1 LKIRRIL
8 GAVIKGAMAGNF
20 RYTRSLVIL
29 ALGIFFSL
37 ELCPVAKAQ
46 QPADGSPQTSQ
57 QDQGAPVT
65 APSPQSG
72 AQTAS
77 ATQTPKPAPKKKSI
91 LPAKSKKKEPAAK
104 PVVDA
109 SAEPDKVLYDRAL
122 NDLKAGRYTE
132 GRLALQTL
140 INTYPDSEWLA
151 KAKLSVADSYYKEGG
166 TSNTTQAVSEYKDF
180 ITFFPFLPE
189 AAYAQMQVGMA
200 HYRMMEKADRDSTQ
214 AQAAEDEFQA
224 FILKYPDSTLLPKAE
239 QYLREVQEV
248 LGDGEFKIARY
259 YYVKTDYRAAAARLV
274 EVTDR
279 YPLYSQTDEALWML
293 GNIYTRAKQS
303 VKNEDDKNHW
313 GDLAAK
319 CYDRILQ
326 DYPLSKRAVDARAR
340 LVSMG
345 LPAPSADPEAY
356 VRMKNEQLYREQHHQ
371 MAIIKTP
378 MSMLK
383 GNPDVS
389 LAARNGTPQMS
400 PPNDAISATDILK
413 PGAKGPAFTIS
424 GTDSAAGASD
434 QGTGDAAP
442 VDATTVPAGAAA
454 VGAPGN
460 NLGFQIITAPND
472 ANAAA
477 APAAETVTPP
487 PASGSTLA
495 PSSSVPVL
503 APTPQPVANSSGAT
517 AGPPA
522 PREAAPS
529 STAAGAPVTP
539 PASSS
544 NALPAAGTAPAGT
557 AAQPAAQPKS
567 DPAKSDKADPKEE
580 SSSKKKKGVKK
591 IIPW

>member
-1 LKIRRIL
+1 
-8 GAVIKGAMAGNF
+8 V
-20 RYTRSLVIL
+20 
-29 ALGIFFSL
+29 
-37 ELCPVAKAQ
+37 ELCPAAKAQ

-65 APSPQSG
+65 APAPQSTP
-72 AQTAS
+72 QTAQPPQT
-77 ATQTPKPAPKKKSI
+77 AQTPKPAPKKKSI
-91 LPAKSKKKEPAAK
+91 LPAKSKKKQPAAK
-104 PVVDA
+104 PIPNA
-109 SAEPDKVLYDRAL
+109 SEEPDKVLYDRAL
-122 NDLKAGRYTE
+122 TDLKAGRYTE

-140 INTYPDSEWLA
+140 INTYPDSEYLA

-166 TSNTTQAVSEYKDF
+166 TSNTTQAISEYKDF
-180 ITFFPFLPE
+180 ITFFPFLDE

-224 FILKYPDSTLLPKAE
+224 FILKYPQSPLLPKAE

-248 LGDGEFKIARY
+248 LGDGEFKVARY

-274 EVTDR
+274 EVSDR

-293 GNIYTRAKQS
+293 ANIYYKAKQT

-345 LPAPSADPEAY
+345 LPAPSADPDAY
-356 VRMKNEQLYREQHHQ
+356 LRMKNEQLYRAQHHQ
-371 MAIIKTP
+371 LAIIKTP

-389 LAARNGTPQMS
+389 LAARNGPPQMN

-424 GTDSAAGASD
+424 PTDAAATATD
-434 QGTGDAAP
+434 QGSSDAAP

-454 VGAPGN
+454 VAAPGN
-460 NLGFQIITAPND
+460 SVGFEIVTAPND
-472 ANAAA
+472 SNAAGA
-477 APAAETVTPP
+477 TAP
-487 PASGSTLA
+487 PAPSSGSTLA
-495 PSSSVPVL
+495 PSSNVPVL
-503 APTPQPVANSSGAT
+503 APTQPAANSTSPSADS
-517 AGPPA
+517 PA
-522 PREAAPS
+522 PREATPS
-529 STAAGAPVTP
+529 STTTGAPVTA

-544 NALPAAGTAPAGT
+544 SAPPAAGTAPAGT
-557 AAQPAAQPKS
+557 SAQPAAQPKTE
-567 DPAKSDKADPKEE
+567 PAKADKVDPKEE

-591 IIPW
+591 LIPW

>member
-1 LKIRRIL
+1 
-8 GAVIKGAMAGNF
+8 M
-20 RYTRSLVIL
+20 L
-29 ALGIFFSL
+29 ALGAFFSL
-37 ELCPVAKAQ
+37 ELCPAAKAQ

-65 APSPQSG
+65 APAPQSTP
-72 AQTAS
+72 QTAQPPQ
-77 ATQTPKPAPKKKSI
+77 AAPAPKPAPKKKSI
-91 LPAKSKKKEPAAK
+91 LPAKSKKKAPAAK

-248 LGDGEFKIARY
+248 LGDGEFKVARY

-293 GNIYTRAKQS
+293 ANIYYKAKQT

-371 MAIIKTP
+371 NPLIKTP
-378 MSMLK
+378 MTMLK

-389 LAARNGTPQMS
+389 FAARNGTPQMN

-413 PGAKGPAFTIS
+413 PGARGPAFTIS
-424 GTDSAAGASD
+424 GTDAAATGTD
-434 QGTGDAAP
+434 QSNSDAAP

-454 VGAPGN
+454 VAAPGN
-460 NLGFQIITAPND
+460 SVGFEIVTAPND
-472 ANAAA
+472 SNAAA
-477 APAAETVTPP
+477 TTAPAAAET
-487 PASGSTLA
+487 PAPSSSGSTVA

-503 APTPQPVANSSGAT
+503 APTQPAANSASPSAD
-517 AGPPA
+517 PPA
-522 PREAAPS
+522 PRESIPS
-529 STAAGAPVTP
+529 STATGSPVTA

-544 NALPAAGTAPAGT
+544 SAPPAAGATPAGT

-567 DPAKSDKADPKEE
+567 EPAKADKADPKEE

-591 IIPW
+591 LIPW

>member
-1 LKIRRIL
+1 
-8 GAVIKGAMAGNF
+8 MAGNF
-20 RYTRSLVIL
+20 RYTRCFVIL
-29 ALGIFFSL
+29 ALGAFFSL

-46 QPADGSPQTSQ
+46 QPADGSPQTAQ

-65 APSPQSG
+65 APAPQNTP
-72 AQTAS
+72 QTAPV
-77 ATQTPKPAPKKKSI
+77 TQTPKPAPKKKSI
-91 LPAKSKKKEPAAK
+91 LPAKSKKKTPVAK
-104 PVVDA
+104 PIPDA
-109 SAEPDKVLYDRAL
+109 SEEPDKVLYDRAL
-122 NDLKAGRYTE
+122 ADLKAGRYTE

-140 INTYPDSEWLA
+140 INTYPDSEFLA

-166 TSNTTQAVSEYKDF
+166 TSNTTQAISEYKDF
-180 ITFFPFLPE
+180 ITFFPFLDE

-224 FILKYPDSTLLPKAE
+224 FILKFPQSPLLPKAE

-293 GNIYTRAKQS
+293 ANIYYKAKQS

-389 LAARNGTPQMS
+389 FAARNGNPQMN

-424 GTDSAAGASD
+424 GTDAAAATTDQGAS
-434 QGTGDAAP
+434 DAAP

-454 VGAPGN
+454 ISAPGN
-460 NLGFQIITAPND
+460 NVGFQIITAPND
-472 ANAAA
+472 SNAAA
-477 APAAETVTPP
+477 APAPEAETAAPI
-487 PASGSTLA
+487 SGSTLA
-495 PSSSVPVL
+495 PSGSVPML
-503 APTPQPVANSSGAT
+503 APTQPAANSSGAS
-517 AGPPA
+517 ADPPA
-522 PREAAPS
+522 PREAIPS
-529 STAAGAPVTP
+529 STATGSPVTA
-539 PASSS
+539 PASNSS
-544 NALPAAGTAPAGT
+544 APPAAGAAPAAT
-557 AAQPAAQPKS
+557 SAQPTAQPKT
-567 DPAKSDKADPKEE
+567 DQAKADKADPKEE

-591 IIPW
+591 LLPW

>member
-1 LKIRRIL
+1 
-8 GAVIKGAMAGNF
+8 V
-20 RYTRSLVIL
+20 
-29 ALGIFFSL
+29 
-37 ELCPVAKAQ
+37 ELCPAAKAQ
-46 QPADGSPQTSQ
+46 QPANGSPQTSP

-65 APSPQSG
+65 APAPQSTP
-72 AQTAS
+72 QTAQPP
-77 ATQTPKPAPKKKSI
+77 QTPKPAPKKKSI
-91 LPAKSKKKEPAAK
+91 LPAKSKKKQPAAK
-104 PVVDA
+104 PIPNA
-109 SAEPDKVLYDRAL
+109 SEEPDKVLYDRAL

-140 INTYPDSEWLA
+140 INTYPDSEYLA

-166 TSNTTQAVSEYKDF
+166 TSNTTQAISEYKDF
-180 ITFFPFLPE
+180 ITFFPFLDE

-214 AQAAEDEFQA
+214 AQSAEDEFQA
-224 FILKYPDSTLLPKAE
+224 FILKYPQSPLLPRAE

-293 GNIYTRAKQS
+293 ANIYYKAKQT
-303 VKNEDDKNHW
+303 VKNEDDQNHW

-345 LPAPSADPEAY
+345 LPAPSADPDAY
-356 VRMKNEQLYREQHHQ
+356 LRMKNEQLYREQHHQ
-371 MAIIKTP
+371 LAIIKTP

-389 LAARNGTPQMS
+389 LAARNGPPQMN

-424 GTDSAAGASD
+424 PTDAAAIATD
-434 QGTGDAAP
+434 QSSSDAAP

-454 VGAPGN
+454 VAAPGN
-460 NLGFQIITAPND
+460 SVGFEIVTAPND
-472 ANAAA
+472 SNSAAGA
-477 APAAETVTPP
+477 TAPTAET
-487 PASGSTLA
+487 PAPSSGSTLA
-495 PSSSVPVL
+495 PSSNVPVL
-503 APTPQPVANSSGAT
+503 APTQPAANSASPSAV
-517 AGPPA
+517 PPA
-522 PREAAPS
+522 PREATPS
-529 STAAGAPVTP
+529 STATGSPVAA

-544 NALPAAGTAPAGT
+544 SAPPAGGTAPAGT
-557 AAQPAAQPKS
+557 SAQPAAQPKTE
-567 DPAKSDKADPKEE
+567 PAKADKVDPKEE

-591 IIPW
+591 LIPW